1 MRKPLRMMKEVADDV
16 DLSIGSHLYSIDKS
30 PDG

>member
-1 MRKPLRMMKEVADDV
+1 LRMMKEVADDV
-16 DLSIGSHLYSIDKS
+16 DLSIGIHLYSIDKS